1 MRPIRKLAIGLWI
14 AVFLF
19 AGIRLG
25 MNWRDRPPKP
35 TANTTVDSG
44 VDTTG
49 ELQVPDSDAPAAT
62 GVGVGDPLPAIRLND
77 IKGEPRD
84 LAEWSGRTL
93 LINFWATWCAPCR
106 KEMPLLEQF
115 QQSQDPARMQVIGI
129 AIDRRDPVIQFLG
142 ETGVTYPN
150 LVGEMDATR
159 AAEQFAEAFALPLS
173 VVVAPDGTVL
183 AVHMGELKAPDLEQ
197 IAAVADGFAAGTLP
211 VADAPSR
218 LKLGKLPVRRSAFRR
233 DADKVATEASYA
245 LLPFGAKF
253 CKLAAIS
260 GDPVPNRWRGSCCL
274 TAPT

>member
-19 AGIRLG
+19 AGVRLG
-25 MNWRDRPPKP
+25 MNWRDQPAER
-35 TANTTVDSG
+35 TVNTTVDSD
-44 VDTTG
+44 VDTAGKSQATVS
-49 ELQVPDSDAPAAT
+49 EDSSSP
-62 GVGVGDPLPAIRLND
+62 GVGVGDALPAIRLND

-129 AIDRRDPVIQFLG
+129 AIDRRDPVTQFLG

-159 AAEQFAEAFALPLS
+159 AAEQFAEGLALPLS

-183 AVHMGELKAPDLEQ
+183 AVHMGELKASDLEQ
-197 IAAVADGFAAGTLP
+197 VAGVAAELAAGKLP
-211 VADAPSR
+211 VADAPAR
-218 LKLGKLPVRRSAFRR
+218 LKLGE
-233 DADKVATEASYA
+233 KVPDT
-245 LLPFGAKF
+245 
-253 CKLAAIS
+253 
-260 GDPVPNRWRGSCCL
+260 
-274 TAPT
+274 